1 MELTIRILNALAGCI
16 VTLAER
22 IRDAAIDRLI
32 KQEDKAE
39 QRRQKAVQAAAVAW
53 DREVKRHQD
62 VKQRLNECACEA
74 DDNCASEVQALEEK
88 IKRLELS

>member
-1 MELTIRILNALAGCI
+1 METTIRILNALAGYI
-16 VTLAER
+16 VNMAER

-39 QRRQKAVQAAAVAW
+39 HRRAKAVQVSHEAW
-53 DREVKRHQD
+53 DREVKRH
-62 VKQRLNECACEA
+62 KEALQRLNQCACEA
-74 DDNCASEVQALEEK
+74 DDSCAAEVQALEEK